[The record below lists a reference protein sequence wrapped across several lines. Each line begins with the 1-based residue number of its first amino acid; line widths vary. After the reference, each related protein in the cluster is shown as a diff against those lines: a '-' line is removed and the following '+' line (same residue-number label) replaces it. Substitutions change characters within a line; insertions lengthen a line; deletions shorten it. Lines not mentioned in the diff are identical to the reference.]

1 MLKAIIDWWQFNF
14 WLGTAC
20 FATGVA
26 VISPLLFSKTFRKR
40 LSQSDTDLETIGLF
54 VLVIAVIV
62 IGLYNH
68 FGRSSGA

>member
-20 FATGVA
+20 LAAGVA
-26 VISPLLFSKTFRKR
+26 VISPFLFSKTFRKR
-40 LSQSDTDLETIGLF
+40 FSWSDTDLETIGLI
-54 VLVIAVIV
+54 VLVIAAVI